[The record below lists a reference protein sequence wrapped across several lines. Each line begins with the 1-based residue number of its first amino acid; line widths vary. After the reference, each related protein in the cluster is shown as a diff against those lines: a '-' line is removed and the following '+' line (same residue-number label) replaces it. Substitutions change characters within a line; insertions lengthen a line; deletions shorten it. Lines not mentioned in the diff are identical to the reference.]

1 MNAEEKV
8 AVRETEKA
16 VRRAG
21 HNAARFINAGHKIV
35 HRGGGEFR
43 CVICNKIALSDS
55 DITSLDARCVGRIA
69 R

>member
-1 MNAEEKV
+1 MNTQEKI

-35 HRGGGEFR
+35 HRGCGEFR
-43 CVICNKIALSDS
+43 CVVCHKIANSDS
-55 DITSLDARCVGRIA
+55 DIASLDARCDGRIA